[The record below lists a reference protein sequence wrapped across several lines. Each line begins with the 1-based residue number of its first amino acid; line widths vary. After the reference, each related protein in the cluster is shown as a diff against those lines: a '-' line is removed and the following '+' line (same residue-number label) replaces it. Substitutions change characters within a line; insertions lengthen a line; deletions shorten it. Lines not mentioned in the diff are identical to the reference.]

1 MGCLLIIFDG
11 LGDRPVPFFSNKTP
25 LEAAHTPNLDFL
37 ASKGV
42 CGLMDSIGVGV
53 RPASDTAHLSIFG
66 FDPKK
71 YYFGRGVLECI
82 GLGMDVRNGDAC
94 FRVNF
99 GTINSKKI
107 IIDRRAG
114 RIDETGKLVDSLNK
128 IKLSTGIK
136 VIVGKGVQHRAGV
149 LFRGKGILARVS
161 DADPHEENKPMLS
174 CKPLDGFV
182 EARLLADSVN
192 EFVSKAN
199 AVLANHPLNKKR
211 RAQKLLPANCILLRG
226 AGSLGEI
233 PSFRQKWGLSASCV
247 AGGKLYKGVAKL
259 VGMKVIDVPT
269 ATGKAET
276 DFKAKV
282 DAAVKALKS
291 SDFVFLHFKG
301 TDLMGEDGNAVGKK
315 DYLEKADRHLGVL
328 HQLSKEHLI
337 VVTGDHSTPCELK
350 AHSGDP
356 VPIVFSGRG
365 CRRDHVTHFN
375 ERDCSTGALCRITGL
390 QVMNEV
396 LNVLGRAPL
405 YGD

>member
-11 LGDRPVPFFSNKTP
+11 LGDRPVSFFSNKTP

-42 CGLMDSIGVGV
+42 CGLMDSIDVGV

-82 GLGMDVRNGDAC
+82 GLEMNVGKGDVC
-94 FRVNF
+94 FRANF

-107 IIDRRAG
+107 ITDRRAG
-114 RIDETGKLVDSLNK
+114 RIEDAGGLVESLNK

-136 VIVGKGVQHRAGV
+136 VIVGKGIQHRAGV
-149 LFRGKGILARVS
+149 LFRGKGISARVS
-161 DADPHEENKPMLS
+161 DCDPHEENKPLLS
-174 CKPLDGFV
+174 CRPLDSS
-182 EARLLADSVN
+182 AQAKLLADSVN
-192 EFVSKAN
+192 EFVAKAN
-199 AVLANHPLNKKR
+199 AVLAKHAFNKKR
-211 RAQKLLPANCILLRG
+211 KSLKLLPANCILLRG
-226 AGSLGEI
+226 GGSLGEI
-233 PSFRQKWGLSASCV
+233 PSFKQLWGLSCACV
-247 AGGKLYKGVAKL
+247 AGGKLYKGIAKL
-259 VGMKVIDVPT
+259 VGMKLIDVPT
-269 ATGKAET
+269 ATGKTET

-282 DAAVKALKS
+282 EAAVKALKS
-291 SDFVFLHFKG
+291 NDFVFLHFKG

-315 DYLEKADRHLGVL
+315 EYLERADRHFGVL
-328 HQLSKEHLI
+328 HSVTKNHLI

-356 VPIVFSGRG
+356 VPIVFSGYG
-365 CRRDHVTHFN
+365 CRRDHVQHFN
-375 ERDCSTGALCRITGL
+375 ERDCSTGALCRIRGL
-390 QVMNEV
+390 QVMSEV
-396 LNVLGRAPL
+396 LNVLGKARL